1 MKKRVLALVLAAAMT
16 LTSTSFTA
24 FAEENSAVSN
34 AADEVTSGSAV
45 EVTSSSHLEALEDG
59 VTYPNFTT
67 AGNWQASVFGDV
79 GTQVRIDGNGDQS
92 AIQFDKDAQGNDV
105 YAYNV
110 TATSDNSVDLR
121 MGVPSYSD
129 PTVDTGATGVGKIS
143 STNDGIVYYYQ
154 ELDADADF
162 TISGTA
168 KINGYNVLGGNQ
180 VSFGIMAKDF
190 VETNVHNTSQGDY
203 GNDIVAGPI
212 GFQKKVDDGSYSF
225 SWFRNREL
233 ATKLVY
239 TNENQLSSAEL
250 PAIGSS
256 VDISLT
262 KAGTNYVLK
271 YGDEQT
277 SLSAEDVELKGTDG
291 KIYAGFFVARCADV
305 TFSNI
310 RLSVVGAAVETGDW
324 TEGGQGYY
332 GKKLTPIDPW
342 TLTKTDDQTISI
354 DVPEQGKLSSSE
366 DGYVY
371 YAISCPSTED
381 FDIQADV
388 KVTLNAESNPQQGSA
403 GLIAFNQKYVKE
415 EEPYD
420 DYITGKMDNSFMLGT
435 LLNGSGATTGNFGTR
450 KVSGFETGKATVT
463 TDYTTFADVE
473 GTSFPNAI
481 GSVVGATLRLKRSG
495 DNITAYVNGTKASY
509 DISGIFTNDNCYVGI
524 YATRNA
530 DIEVSNL
537 EFVAGSRKI
546 ESIEITKMPN
556 KVNYIVNEELDTTG
570 MEVTAHYADGGSD
583 VVDPDEIITRGFD
596 SKTAGVNQL
605 EVVVGAASTF
615 INLNI
620 NKLKLTSLK
629 AQYTPIKTDYYTGE
643 KFNSAGIEVTA
654 SYEDGTTKTLTS
666 SQYTLTMNGK
676 TIDDETFFTKEDVGS
691 NNVIISYV
699 ENPNHDS
706 TGVTDSFKLNV
717 EDATL
722 DSISIIL
729 LPTNREFCVGD
740 AFDTAG
746 LTVQALYTFEDGSKS
761 FQVLSSDEY
770 TVEGF
775 DSSKVNDNLT
785 ITVRSKADTTKTT
798 TYTVTVTAINAVSTY
813 INSYPRSTFNVDEDY
828 TAEGLEMQIYYNN
841 GTYVDMK
848 NDPYIYFDGSNYYT
862 ADGPVTEAEAK
873 AADYYIDLSSYDNSK
888 EGETKVILHFA
899 DPAFADTTFT
909 VAIQASSDY
918 IWKPAIFGASSTGV
932 AGVESSQSSYIKV
945 NTTSGD
951 SLLAN
956 DKVNTVGSQRMTN
969 GNLDEVK
976 DVQVVSWTGAGKV
989 SGDQDG
995 ICYYYTRVNPQ
1006 KNFQLSA
1013 DITVNRYIRDP
1024 EETADFASVKK
1035 EYDSNIA
1042 AGDSAELALDK
1053 LRSGQECFGIMARDN
1068 LPLDAEVNGDMNN
1081 ITINSAN
1088 ARKDENGEPIN
1099 IYEAW
1104 LAGLDGVNNS
1114 NVSAIFASNIVIAG
1128 GCTMSTFPTD
1138 PTKSDYYTKYN
1149 MNRINIMVR
1158 TGVTNYA
1165 VSGGERVGILSTTDH
1180 LPVAGDRYKV
1190 TLTKMSTGY
1199 SITTYD
1205 YQTATTNTQ
1214 YDFYTNLGVE
1224 DDLLSTLDKDNIW
1237 IGFFASRY
1245 ADATISD
1252 IHLYETDPDYDPEIS
1267 FMETDIYSPK
1277 ITVESALYTT
1287 NTNYV
1292 LNLKSNNPTGGYVT
1306 IKQGDKIVYSNM
1318 SVSKKG
1324 SNYPI
1329 TLEPNSTT
1337 EFAVVYSP
1345 STVDNCVSYD
1355 DVVTRFTI
1363 TCAAISNIVDDTL
1376 YTAPGAPIS
1385 GQGTREDPI
1394 DFETAIQLMGEGS
1407 CYKVVMLD
1415 GVYNISQDNITLTQT
1430 QGGLKYRRKYLV
1442 ADEGANPVIDL
1453 QNKKEGFYIS
1463 ADYWTIDG
1471 ITVCNSM
1478 GNGKAFY
1485 LGGQYNTIKNCTF
1498 HDNGEVG
1505 FQISRVGSNDDKT
1518 TWPSYNLIENCESY
1532 NNCDPSKN
1540 NADGFAAKLTCGY
1553 GNVFKNCI
1561 SHHNLDDGWD
1571 CYTKL
1576 STGAI
1581 GAEVLEGCIS
1591 YRQGYQLFEDGTE
1604 ADWNATSGGNGFKIG
1619 GENIYVMH
1627 YLKDCLTY
1635 MNKAKGID
1643 SNFNPAMKIRNV
1655 IAYSN
1660 EERNIGLYSG
1670 SSTALENAA
1679 GSNKDVNGNFY
1690 KFDYD
1695 IKGFVSA
1702 GDSRY
1707 VDQLS
1712 SVNYDTK
1719 YKNVSTT
1726 PILNETN
1733 YFAYAVDSSLS
1744 KPEETP
1750 KTGSYAVSYNDNDV
1764 TGADGVTTIKAGTA
1778 LNPDEFFVSTNRYD
1792 SLNSLGRYDRDED
1805 GAFIKGDFLARTTA
1819 FVHESGDEVELPNQ
1833 EEQSNPNDSTSETT
1847 TVATDLTGSTG
1858 HSSSGGGGGSIKTTT
1873 TTTEATTE
1881 ATTSDVEE
1889 VSTEATTKTT
1899 VTGSVTTPSGM
1910 VINPPADDKDVQ
1922 FEDISSRPWAVD
1934 AINALAQAGVINGK
1948 SATIFAPDEYCKRAD
1963 FILTVVNALGLEA
1976 DYTENFSDVADGKY
1990 YADALGI
1997 AKALGIASGYS
2008 DGTFKP
2014 EDTIT
2019 RQDMMILVAKI
2030 YEQVF
2035 GFGLEADTSV
2045 LDAFNDADE
2054 ISDYAI
2060 PYVAKLVGANLVN
2073 GTDKGLEP
2081 KALIT
2086 RAQMAVLV
2094 KPVYDEALTYVSE
2107 AIVDDTADVDEAET
2121 VEESTEETTETAT
2134 VVNGRGKSKIR
2145 VTENTVA
2152 STTESEEDYTE
2163 S

>member
-24 FAEENSAVSN
+24 FAEGNSATSN

-45 EVTSSSHLEALEDG
+45 EVSSSHLDALEDG

-67 AGNWQASVFGDV
+67 AGKWQASVFGDV
-79 GTQVRIDGNGDQS
+79 GTQVKIDGNGDQS
-92 AIQFDKDAQGNDV
+92 AVEFVSDAQGNSV

-110 TATSDNSVDLR
+110 NATSDNSVDLR

-129 PTVDTGATGVGKIS
+129 PTLDTGATGVGKVS

-154 ELDADADF
+154 ELDSDAEF
-162 TISGTA
+162 KLSATA
-168 KINGYNVLGGNQ
+168 TINGYNVLGGNQ
-180 VSFGIMAKDF
+180 VSFGAMVRDH
-190 VETNVHNTSQGDY
+190 VSVNVHEPLATQKETY
-203 GNDIVAGPI
+203 GNDVAVGPI
-212 GFQKKVDDGSYSF
+212 GLQNKVDGNPFSF
-225 SWFRNREL
+225 AWYRNRSA
-233 ATKLVY
+233 ATTLVY
-239 TNENQLSSAEL
+239 NDERFLSTADL

-256 VDISLT
+256 VDISLQ

-271 YGDEQT
+271 YGDET
-277 SLSAEDVELKGTDG
+277 ASLSADDVEITGEDG
-291 KIYAGFFVARCADV
+291 KIYAGFFVSRCADV

-310 RLSVVGAAVETGDW
+310 SLSVAGAAVETGDW

-332 GKKLTPIDPW
+332 AKKLTPIDPW

-415 EEPYD
+415 EDPYD
-420 DYITGKMDNSFMLGT
+420 DYITGKMGNSFMLGT
-435 LLNGSGATTGNFGTR
+435 LLNGSAATTGNFGTR

-463 TDYTTFADVE
+463 TDYTTFANVE
-473 GTSFPNAI
+473 GTSFPNEI
-481 GSVVGATLRLKRSG
+481 GSVTSAKLRLKRSG

-509 DISGIFTNDNCYVGI
+509 DIAGIFTNDNCYVGI

-546 ESIEITKMPN
+546 ESIEVTKMPT
-556 KVNYIVNEELDTTG
+556 KSNYVVNEELDTTG
-570 MEVTAHYADGGSD
+570 MEVTAHYADGGSA
-583 VVDPDEIITRGFD
+583 VVDAEDIITRGFD
-596 SKTAGVNQL
+596 SSKVGTTQL

-615 INLNI
+615 IDLSI
-620 NKLKLTSLK
+620 NPLKVTSLK
-629 AQYTPIKTDYYTGE
+629 AQYTPIKLDYYTGT

-654 SYEDGTTKTLTS
+654 TYEDGTTKTLTS
-666 SQYTLTMNGK
+666 SQYVLTMNGE
-676 TIDDETFFTKEDVGS
+676 TLTDETFFDNEDVGT
-691 NNVIISYV
+691 NEVIVSYAPN
-699 ENPNHDS
+699 ENYDA
-706 TGVTDSFKLNV
+706 TGVTDSFKVNV
-717 EDATL
+717 TSATMEG
-722 DSISIIL
+722 IHIIL
-729 LPTNREFCVGD
+729 LPTKEDYCIGD
-740 AFDTAG
+740 ELDTAG
-746 LTVQALYTFEDGSKS
+746 LTVQAQYTLADGSTVLE
-761 FQVLSSDEY
+761 VLSSDEY

-775 DSSKVNDNLT
+775 DNTKVNDNLKM
-785 ITVRSKADTTKTT
+785 TVRSKFDTTKTA
-798 TYTVTVTAINAVSTY
+798 TYSIKVVAINIVSTY
-813 INSYPRSTFNVDEDY
+813 INAYPRSTFNVGETY
-828 TAEGLEMQIYYNN
+828 TAEGLEMQVYYNN
-841 GTYVDMK
+841 GTYVNMK
-848 NDPYIYFDGSNYYT
+848 NSPYIYFDGSKYYT
-862 ADGPVTEAEAK
+862 EDGDVTEAEAK

-888 EGETKVILHFA
+888 EGETKVVLHFA
-899 DPAFADTTFT
+899 NKAFADVTFN
-909 VAIQASSDY
+909 VAIQASDEFV
-918 IWKPAIFGASSTGV
+918 WKPAIFGASSTGV
-932 AGVESSQSSYIKV
+932 AGVATSESSYIKV

-951 SLLAN
+951 TLLAN
-956 DKVNTVGSQRMTN
+956 DEVNTVGSQKMTN
-969 GNLDEVK
+969 GELNEVK

-995 ICYYYTRVNPQ
+995 ICYYYTKVNPN

-1013 DITVNRYIRDP
+1013 DIQVNRYIRDP
-1024 EETADFASVKK
+1024 NEATDFASVQK

-1068 LPLDAEVNGDMNN
+1068 LPLYAEVNGDMNN
-1081 ITINSAN
+1081 ITIQSAN
-1088 ARKDENGEPIN
+1088 AYKDENGQPIN

-1104 LAGLDGVNNS
+1104 IAGDKGVDEA

-1128 GCTMSTFPTD
+1128 GCTMSTYPTD
-1138 PTKSDYYTKYN
+1138 PTKSDYYTKST

-1158 TGVTNYA
+1158 KGVTSY
-1165 VSGGERVGILSTTDH
+1165 SDGGGERVGILSTTDH

-1190 TLTKMSTGY
+1190 TFTKMSTGY
-1199 SITTYD
+1199 AITTYD

-1214 YDFYTNLGVE
+1214 YDFYTNLGIE
-1224 DDLLSTLDKDNIW
+1224 DDHLTTLSKDDVW

-1245 ADATISD
+1245 ADATVSN
-1252 IHLYETDPDYDPEIS
+1252 IHLYETDPEYDPEIS

-1287 NTNYV
+1287 STDYV

-1306 IKQGDKIVYSNM
+1306 IKQDDKIVYSNI

-1329 TLEPNSTT
+1329 TLEPNKTT

-1355 DVVTRFTI
+1355 DVVTRFTV
-1363 TCAAISNIVDDTL
+1363 TCSAIESIVDDTL

-1394 DFETAIQLMGEGS
+1394 DLETAIQLMGESS

-1430 QGGLKYRRKYLV
+1430 QGGLKYRRKFLV

-1463 ADYWTIDG
+1463 ADYWTFDG
-1471 ITVCNSM
+1471 ITVCNAM

-1485 LGGQYNTIKNCTF
+1485 LGGQHNTIKNCTF
-1498 HDNGEVG
+1498 HDNGETG
-1505 FQISRVGSNDDKT
+1505 FQISRVGSNDDKD
-1518 TWPSYNLIENCESY
+1518 TWPAYNLIQNCESY

-1553 GNVFKNCI
+1553 GNVFEDCV

-1581 GAEVLEGCIS
+1581 GAETLEGCIS
-1591 YRQGYQLFEDGTE
+1591 YKQGYQLYEDGTE
-1604 ADWNATSGGNGFKIG
+1604 ADWNATSGGNGFKLG

-1655 IAYSN
+1655 IAYAN
-1660 EERNIGLYSG
+1660 DERNIGLYSG
-1670 SSTALENAA
+1670 SSTSLENAA
-1679 GSNKDVNGNFY
+1679 GVNKNENGQFY

-1702 GDSRY
+1702 GESKY

-1712 SVNYDTK
+1712 SINYDTK
-1719 YKNVSTT
+1719 YVNVSTT
-1726 PILNETN
+1726 PMLNDSN
-1733 YFAYAVDSSLS
+1733 YFAYDVDSSLT

-1750 KTGSYAVSYNDNDV
+1750 KTGAYATSYND
-1764 TGADGVTTIKAGTA
+1764 TYADDGSIVRGTA
-1778 LNPDEFFVSTNRYD
+1778 LNPEDFFVSTNRYD
-1792 SLNSLGRYDRDED
+1792 SLNELGRYDRDET
-1805 GAFIKGDFLARTTA
+1805 GAFIKGDFLARKTEY
-1819 FVHESGDEVELPNQ
+1819 VHESGDEIELPNQ
-1833 EEQSNPNDSTSETT
+1833 EEQVGSDVNATETT
-1847 TVATDLTGSTG
+1847 TVATDSTGSTG
-1858 HSSSGGGGGSIKTTT
+1858 HSGGGGGGGGGSTKAT

-1881 ATTSDVEE
+1881 AVTSDVEA
-1889 VSTEATTKTT
+1889 STEATTKA
-1899 VTGSVTTPSGM
+1899 VSSGITPNGIA
-1910 VINPPADDKDVQ
+1910 INPPTGDKEVN
-1922 FEDISSRPWAVD
+1922 FEDISGRPWAVE
-1934 AINALAQAGVINGK
+1934 AINRLAQAGVIKGK
-1948 SATIFAPDEYCKRAD
+1948 SSTVFAPDEYCKRAD

-1976 DYTENFSDVADGKY
+1976 DYTENFSDVEDGKY

-1997 AKALGIASGYS
+1997 AKALGIATGYT

-2014 EDTIT
+2014 EETIT
-2019 RQDMMILVAKI
+2019 RQDMMVLVTKI
-2030 YEQVF
+2030 YELVF
-2035 GFGLEADTSV
+2035 DFDLDADTSA
-2045 LDAFNDADE
+2045 LDAFADADE
-2054 ISDYAI
+2054 VSEYAV
-2060 PYVAKLVGANLVN
+2060 PYVAKLVNAEFVS
-2073 GTDKGLEP
+2073 GTDKGIEP

-2086 RAQMAVLV
+2086 RAQMAVLAE
-2094 KPVYDEALTYVSE
+2094 PIYVSAIAYNDMIE
-2107 AIVDDTADVDEAET
+2107 AIEEEISDET
-2121 VEESTEETTETAT
+2121 DVEESTEETTEETT
-2134 VVNGRGKSKIR
+2134 VVVRGKSR
-2145 VTENTVA
+2145 VRTNSTET
-2152 STTESEEDYTE
+2152 TTEVEEDYTE